1 MGMGGRSAAP
11 QHVIECLHRSID
23 ERPMH
28 NAIVFGRQ
36 RLTFAELG
44 DAVQQCAEFLHSVI
58 ASPGLVGLRLGRT
71 PEYVVAYLAVAAL
84 GGVVVPF
91 DDDAPTEE
99 VLSEAR
105 ALGLVAILTNRKF
118 AHLHGGAVI
127 QVEGSDSRG
136 GPIPWAVRGLAPL
149 RPPALAQP
157 VNPDAP
163 LVLLRTSGS
172 TWRPKRVMLTHRSAL
187 ASSRAHRLS
196 VGHGPDEVS
205 LVALSMSYGY
215 CHTTQ
220 LVAQIDAGG
229 TLALLPG
236 TFLPRT
242 FGEAVW
248 AAGATTTTLVPS
260 MMTMLARAPDR
271 KLADLAS
278 LRTIVF
284 GGAPI
289 RADILDNLRVR
300 LPRAELI
307 QTYGQTEAG
316 PRITT
321 LRADAAQMR
330 PGSVGRA
337 IPGMRIEIRSTENG
351 ESLPPCQT
359 GEVVVC
365 GDGVMSGYFDDAA
378 ATAEVLRDGWLH
390 TGDLGWLD
398 DAGFLWLSG
407 RMRNLIITA
416 GLNVVAEE
424 IEAHL
429 RQVPGV
435 ADAAVF
441 GEPDELRGESI
452 HAVIVRL
459 GGAAPTERDVRT
471 FLGPRMQPHKLPRR
485 ISFVSEL
492 PKTSNGKVDRVG
504 LARLRIGGNDD
515 R

>member
-1 MGMGGRSAAP
+1 
-11 QHVIECLHRSID
+11 
-23 ERPMH
+23 
-28 NAIVFGRQ
+28 
-36 RLTFAELG
+36 
-44 DAVQQCAEFLHSVI
+44 
-58 ASPGLVGLRLGRT
+58 
-71 PEYVVAYLAVAAL
+71 
-84 GGVVVPF
+84 
-91 DDDAPTEE
+91 
-99 VLSEAR
+99 
-105 ALGLVAILTNRKF
+105 
-118 AHLHGGAVI
+118 
-127 QVEGSDSRG
+127 
-136 GPIPWAVRGLAPL
+136 
-149 RPPALAQP
+149 
-157 VNPDAP
+157 
-163 LVLLRTSGS
+163 
-172 TWRPKRVMLTHRSAL
+172 
-187 ASSRAHRLS
+187 
-196 VGHGPDEVS
+196 
-205 LVALSMSYGY
+205 MSYGY